1 MDWLSGKSGKIISI
15 LLGALVWVVGSMM
28 YADYTCFPAIPG
40 IREAVAVLSAALAGA
55 VPGMIWYEE
64 YYLGNA
70 RCKIIGTAIG
80 VIAILNR
87 QGVLIPFICVIF
99 IIEMMSVI
107 FRLLYYRKAK
117 KNGKQNFKALLMYR
131 FQTRRM
137 SVMIFPPA
145 YKIRDAK
152 NVIRLWLIQFILSA
166 IVHTLV
172 KT

>member
-1 MDWLSGKSGKIISI
+1 MDWLSGNTRKNINI
-15 LLGALVWVVGSMM
+15 LLGALIWAVGSMM

-40 IREAVAVLSAALAGA
+40 IREAVAVLSALAGA

-70 RCKIIGTAIG
+70 RCIIIGTAIG
-80 VIAILNR
+80 TISIINR
-87 QGVLIPFICVIF
+87 QGVLIPFISGVF
-99 IIEMMSVI
+99 TIEMMSVL
-107 FRLLYYRKAK
+107 FRLLYYRQIQK
-117 KNGKQNFKALLMYR
+117 KGKQSIKALLMYR
-131 FQTRRM
+131 FQTRRL

-145 YKIRDAK
+145 YKIRDAR